1 MANIEIYTKATCPFC
16 HRAKALLNSK
26 GVSFQE
32 IAIDGDAVK
41 REEMIKRSR
50 PNDGSANFLLMHST
64 LAVVTTC
71 MRWMRVVDWIRCCV
85 KAYSSI

>member
-41 REEMIKRSR
+41 REEMINVVAERRFRK
-50 PNDGSANFLLMHST
+50 FLLMHST

>member
-41 REEMIKRSR
+41 REEMIKRSGR
-50 PNDGSANFLLMHST
+50 TTVLMHST